1 MGCNAS
7 KLPPNTVVEVPT
19 SVAPRASA
27 NANNS
32 PAKTMSDESFL
43 NRLDDC
49 LDSSN
54 FENMKENNS
63 FKSPESIQM
72 KKTNIVKSR
81 KVVSISISPVGSQ
94 SSSLNESLNSFETKI
109 LFEETEDCRQEEFEN
124 NANPLRSTEENKQKP
139 ITKTINPKTINV
151 EMPTKENE
159 SVPFHNLQR
168 GRSLKL
174 FDIPTPPNQVMG
186 TENICSSNSLKYID
200 KDVEYILESTIQSAR
215 KIQRRAEEYL
225 SSSHLDVRINFDQI
239 DTITKNSI
247 RKMKGHNVTPKL
259 AASSKTS
266 HIKKKITSNIAP
278 YIEDRAE
285 SDAEEQRKQN
295 YLDDFKVSDLSIIS
309 KASPYTP
316 KHPSKKLHR
325 VLGNLIA
332 DDNCMAERISN
343 AREKYLKERQK
354 RIQMEKMIS
363 ASAYFSPK
371 SRIRKTPDSYI
382 GKRNV
387 TLRELR

>member
-49 LDSSN
+49 LNNS
-54 FENMKENNS
+54 FENMNENNS
-63 FKSPESIQM
+63 FKPPELSQV
-72 KKTNIVKSR
+72 KKTNIAKSGN
-81 KVVSISISPVGSQ
+81 VGSISISPVGSQ
-94 SSSLNESLNSFETKI
+94 TSSLNESVNSFETKI
-109 LFEETEDCRQEEFEN
+109 LFEETEDSRQEEFEN

-200 KDVEYILESTIQSAR
+200 GACLSPSLCVHAIVFGCAR
-215 KIQRRAEEYL
+215 A
-225 SSSHLDVRINFDQI
+225 
-239 DTITKNSI
+239 
-247 RKMKGHNVTPKL
+247 GW
-259 AASSKTS
+259 
-266 HIKKKITSNIAP
+266 
-278 YIEDRAE
+278 
-285 SDAEEQRKQN
+285 
-295 YLDDFKVSDLSIIS
+295 
-309 KASPYTP
+309 
-316 KHPSKKLHR
+316 
-325 VLGNLIA
+325 
-332 DDNCMAERISN
+332 
-343 AREKYLKERQK
+343 
-354 RIQMEKMIS
+354 
-363 ASAYFSPK
+363 
-371 SRIRKTPDSYI
+371 
-382 GKRNV
+382 
-387 TLRELR
+387 